1 MVTSSLLSWPEI
13 TTSLVSMSRR
23 EIIPVS
29 WFTRQ
34 NGFSH
39 SRLFLSLTGVRPLL
53 NVLQKAGGWPVLEG
67 NAWTGENSFKWW
79 EWIYSMNNIGLGIN
93 GLITF
98 TMGSDDKN
106 SSWRVLGFDQA
117 SLGTSREY
125 LVEGFDNQNVQHYF
139 NYMVKS
145 AILLGASEETAKAE
159 LKESL
164 LFEIALANISK
175 PKNERRNAD
184 SLYNP
189 TTLEELPKYDGFPPS
204 WTNFVQ
210 TILNETED
218 TNVIGSDRV
227 IVTSLEYFKDLSN
240 LINATKHRV
249 IANHLGWQAVRSAM
263 SSLNLEALK
272 IKEAYDKAISGV
284 EKTSPMW
291 KRCVST
297 VGFGNTAGS
306 FSLGILASSMYI
318 KKFFKPEAKE
328 ATLEMTSYLRYGVPF
343 KDLICRV
350 KNNFIK

>member
-1 MVTSSLLSWPEI
+1 MLLGNDWP
-13 TTSLVSMSRR
+13 
-23 EIIPVS
+23 
-29 WFTRQ
+29 
-34 NGFSH
+34 
-39 SRLFLSLTGVRPLL
+39 
-53 NVLQKAGGWPVLEG
+53 A
-67 NAWTGENSFKWW
+67 ENSFKWW
-79 EWIYSMNNIGLGIN
+79 EWVYSMNNIGLGIN

-125 LVEGFDNQNVQHYF
+125 LIEGFDDQNVQHYY

-145 AILLGASEETAKAE
+145 AMLLGASEESAKDE

-164 LFEIALANISK
+164 LFEIALAKISK

-184 SLYNP
+184 LLYNP
-189 TTLEELPKYDGFPPS
+189 STLDELPFYDGFPPS

-218 TNVIGSDRV
+218 TNVTGSDRV
-227 IVTSLEYFKDLSN
+227 IVTSFEYFKDLAN
-240 LINATKHRV
+240 LINSTENRV

-272 IKEAYDKAISGV
+272 IKETYDKALAGV

-306 FSLGILASSMYI
+306 YSLGILASSMYI
-318 KKFFKPEAKE
+318 KKFFKPEAKD
-328 ATLEMTSYLRYGVPF
+328 ATLEMTSYLRY
-343 KDLICRV
+343 KISI
-350 KNNFIK
+350 KFIKRDIFS